1 MQPLDNVPNT
11 TASSWTHQRSH
22 TDYLKSLSLPLH
34 WLTQTF
40 SLGLRKICLPQPKL
54 SHLRHRKCLNS
65 SPVTYL
71 LNKYL
76 QTATIHACSYCFHYF
91 AHKGPYSQSYGFSSC
106 YVWLWELN
114 HKESWELKNWCFWTV
129 VLEKTLESPFG
140 LQRDQ
145 TSQS

>member
-1 MQPLDNVPNT
+1 MHAASRQCPKHNSLFLNSSKKSYWLPQKPVP
-11 TASSWTHQRSH
+11 
-22 TDYLKSLSLPLH
+22 PLH

-129 VLEKTLESPFG
+129 VLEKTLG
-140 LQRDQ
+140 LQGDP
-145 TSQS
+145 TSPS